1 MSFDELKRK
10 RSNWVQANRENNFEE
25 GIKKLLTD
33 LYPDNAHFIYELLQN
48 AEDPEATVVRFT
60 LDDGALEFE
69 HNGRRL
75 FTLKDVESITSIG
88 ASTKR
93 DDETKIGK
101 FGVGFK
107 AVFAYTDT
115 PVIHSGTHHFRI
127 RDMVVPEEVAPDLR
141 NPHAAETR
149 FRFPFDHPAK
159 DKRRAKNEIESALL
173 GLSDNT
179 LLFLS
184 HIHTIEYLLP
194 SGNLGQIKRL
204 ERDGGRIEIH
214 SVRPDGTESKSH
226 WLRFEKDIAVVD
238 DDGSTKE
245 CRIAIAYAMAPKE
258 GKKATDSEWQI
269 VPLDRGQ
276 VSIYFPAEK
285 ETSNLRFHIHAPFAS
300 TVARDSVRDSEAN
313 ARLLE
318 QIALLA
324 AESLHSIKDQG
335 MLTVNFLATLPNPS
349 DGLPKFYEPIRKHV
363 VGEFTEHALTP
374 TKNGLHA
381 QSTALYRGPSRIS
394 EVIDD
399 DDLSVLTGFAPPL
412 WAANPPQTNQ
422 REDRFLESLEIDAWG
437 WDALGKTFHWLSGEQ
452 LGAIE
457 SWLVEKDD
465 RWMLRLYSLLGEAV
479 ESHSKNMLQKRIRLV
494 RATDSSGRSMNVH
507 PDEAHFAPT
516 EDMAIPQGFYFV
528 SKSVLEASRSDQQK
542 RLARVFLEHMGVQP
556 FDAVAT
562 LKLRLSAYKNNQV
575 NPGGKHIEDVK
586 GFIQLWKKDST
597 IASHFS
603 GIPFL
608 LGRDKDGR
616 DVWRNSRALCL
627 DDPYMASGLG
637 EHVDIHSRFPLSA
650 VYKQR
655 LPALLLKPFHE
666 FLREI
671 GVAYELTVERVD
683 TKSNPELMSLRVDYN
698 VRSVRWTDS
707 AIDRDHTIAHIEKYI
722 AKRSV
727 TASRLIWNALIKAD
741 GDATKAKFRPNQQ
754 YMIREVPSQ
763 LVHHLRAASWIPDKH
778 GVFRAPKDMTAGEL
792 HADFPYDARNGLL
805 TAIGFGLNERQRSE
819 AYQASNEWAKK
830 IGYSSVDEATE
841 IAAMVRA
848 SGKSAAEIRSLF
860 APRDAF
866 SLPTKAVPNP
876 ERRRKGII
884 EQREGAP
891 DRESVKRER
900 AVIAG
905 TPEDLASAKAY
916 LRPMYT
922 TVEGRLVCQC
932 CRLEMPFKVN
942 GMHYFEAVKLVDN
955 MDKHLYQCRIALCPN
970 CAAMYKHA
978 RETDDEV
985 LLERLSDHGASDES
999 VSAELEVA
1007 LAGKAYR
1014 LWFVYAH
1021 LFDVKELL
1029 LST

>member
-1 MSFDELKRK
+1 MSLDELKRM

-48 AEDPEATVVRFT
+48 AEDPGATVVRFT
-60 LDDGALEFE
+60 LTDGALEFE

-75 FTLKDVESITSIG
+75 FSLEDVKSITSIG

-93 DDETKIGK
+93 NDPTKIGK

-107 AVFAYTDT
+107 AVFAYTET
-115 PVIHSGTHHFRI
+115 PVIHSGAYHFRI

-141 NPHAAETR
+141 GPQAAETR
-149 FRFPFDHPAK
+149 FRFPFDHPTK

-173 GLSDNT
+173 DLSDNT

-226 WLRFEKDIAVVD
+226 WLRFEKDVAVLD

-245 CRIAIAYAMAPKE
+245 CRIAIAYAMIPKE
-258 GKKATDSEWQI
+258 GKKTTDSEWQI

-300 TVARDSVRDSEAN
+300 TVARDSVRDTEAN

-324 AESLHSIKDQG
+324 AESLHSIKSQG
-335 MLTVNFLATLPNPS
+335 MLTVNFLAALPNPI
-349 DGLPKFYEPIRKHV
+349 DELPKFYEPIRKRV

-374 TKNGLHA
+374 TKNGSHA

-412 WAANPPQTNQ
+412 WAANPPQTSQ

-437 WDALGKTFHWLSGEQ
+437 WNALGETFVWLSGEKRD
-452 LGAIE
+452 AVE
-457 SWLVEKDD
+457 SWLAEKDD
-465 RWMLRLYSLLGEAV
+465 RWMLRFYSVLGEAV
-479 ESHSKNMLQKRIRLV
+479 ESHFKKILQKRIRLV
-494 RATDSSGRSMNVH
+494 RAIDSSGGSINVH

-516 EDMAIPQGFYFV
+516 EDMAIPQEFYFV
-528 SKSVLEASRSDQQK
+528 SKAVLEASRSEQQK

-556 FDAVAT
+556 FDAVAM
-562 LKLRLSAYKNNQV
+562 LKLRLSAYKNYQV
-575 NPGGKHIEDVK
+575 KPVGKHIEDVK

-616 DVWRNSRALCL
+616 DVWRSSRALCL
-627 DDPYMASGLG
+627 DDPYIASGLG
-637 EHVDIHSRFPLSA
+637 EHVDIHGLLPMSA
-650 VYKQR
+650 EYKQR
-655 LPALLLKPFHE
+655 LPSSSLKSFLE
-666 FLREI
+666 FMKAV
-671 GVAYELTVERVD
+671 GVTDNLVV
-683 TKSNPELMSLRVDYN
+683 TKVGTAGNSESASLRKDLN
-698 VRSVRWTDS
+698 QGARWTDS
-707 AIDRDHTIAHIEKYI
+707 AIDRDHTIANIENYI

-727 TASRLIWNALIKAD
+727 TASRLVWNALIKAD
-741 GDATKAKFRPNQQ
+741 SEAARAKYRPNQQ
-754 YMIREVPSQ
+754 YTIRESPSQ

-778 GVFRAPKDMTAGEL
+778 GVFRAPKDMTADEL

-819 AYQASNEWAKK
+819 AYQASNEWAKR
-830 IGYSSVDEATE
+830 IGYISVDEATE

-848 SGKSAAEIRSLF
+848 SGKSPTEIRSLLT
-860 APRDAF
+860 PREAIA
-866 SLPTKAVPNP
+866 LPTKAVPNP
-876 ERRRKGII
+876 ERRRKGIL
-884 EQREGAP
+884 EQKEDAP
-891 DRESVKRER
+891 DRESIKRER
-900 AVIAG
+900 AVMAG
-905 TPEDLASAKAY
+905 TPEDLARARSY

-922 TVEGRLVCQC
+922 NVDGQMACQC
-932 CRLEMPFKVN
+932 CHLEMPFKVN
-942 GMHYFEAVKLVDN
+942 DVYYFEAVQLVDN

-1007 LAGKAYR
+1007 LAGKTYK